1 MSIAQGHTQA
11 LASRGIISL
20 LSAPS
25 PDDPVTLRLHE
36 SARRMIGIAIFSGVV
51 NVLMLSGSLYMLQMY
66 DRVIPSRNLST
77 LLGLWLRRIRQHLP
91 LRAQIHRGRG
101 RAARQPFGQQRHH
114 RRRGRRR
121 GRLADFTQT
130 NQPLTRRDELLP
142 GAERDFDRRQRA
154 AHHDR

>member
-77 LLGLWLRRIRQHLP
+77 LLGLWLRRIRQRTCPCALKSIAAVAAP
-91 LRAQIHRGRG
+91 RDSRSVNSGTTGGADGGAVALQISRKR
-101 RAARQPFGQQRHH
+101 
-114 RRRGRRR
+114 
-121 GRLADFTQT
+121 T
-130 NQPLTRRDELLP
+130 NP
-142 GAERDFDRRQRA
+142 
-154 AHHDR
+154 